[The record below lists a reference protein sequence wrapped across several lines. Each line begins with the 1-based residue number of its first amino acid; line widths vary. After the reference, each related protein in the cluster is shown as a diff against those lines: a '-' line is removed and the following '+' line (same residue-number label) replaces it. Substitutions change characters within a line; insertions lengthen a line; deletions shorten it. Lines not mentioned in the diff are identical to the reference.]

1 MTKNSI
7 FSPGIKHSLLVLG
20 IISCLFALTAIGLES
35 YLNWINA
42 LDGYSRALAI
52 IVGACPA
59 ALLAIAMHLPY
70 ASWRAICYSAAL
82 VAFCMTLWC
91 GLDVSLTTHNKHM
104 DQVAAVL
111 DARGSSKTDEA
122 TARIELADARKEA
135 ANARAEAAKIGNADL
150 PRLLADFA
158 AAQAALTGP
167 KSKLDNELALA
178 VVNEGPCSSFPRCT
192 KTQNE
197 VSTLQTAAAILA
209 GKVDAAKSNMA
220 MKTEA
225 LERARAADLR
235 AEHANAK
242 LEKAEVRID
251 SKQPMA
257 ISGGATFIADMI
269 AWRYGEKNRPEL
281 ASVIQYKGI
290 SETGARLIL
299 MELLSLLLAPGIWLV
314 KEAMPKAPAAP
325 VEAPAEENQ
334 TLPVA
339 SPVRMEPITADE
351 IARAVIAVLRQPAF
365 QGRIVGQNRL
375 ADLAGIPRATL
386 SDKMPIL
393 IEAGHVTRE
402 GAMDGKSKIISLA
415 SRRKTA

>member
-1 MTKNSI
+1 LSEHSI
-7 FSPGIKHSLLVLG
+7 FPPGIKHSLLVLG
-20 IISCLFALTAIGLES
+20 IISCLFAVTAIGLES

-42 LDGYSRALAI
+42 LDGYSRTLAI

-59 ALLAIAMHLPY
+59 AMLAIAMHLPFT
-70 ASWRAICYSAAL
+70 SWRAICYSAAL
-82 VAFCMTLWC
+82 VAFCMTVWS
-91 GLDVSLTTHNKHM
+91 GLDVSLTTYNKHM
-104 DQVAAVL
+104 AQVEATL

-122 TARIELADARKEA
+122 AARAELADARKEA
-135 ANARAEAAKIGNADL
+135 ASARAEAAKIGDADL
-150 PRLLADFA
+150 PRLQAGLA

-167 KSKLDNELALA
+167 KTKLDNELALA
-178 VVNEGPCSSFPRCT
+178 VVNERPCSSFSRCRKAQT
-192 KTQNE
+192 EMNK
-197 VSTLQTAAAILA
+197 LQTAAAILQ

-225 LERARAADLR
+225 LTRARAADIR

-257 ISGGATFIADMI
+257 VSGGATFIADMI
-269 AWRYGEKNRPEL
+269 AWRYGEKSRPEL

-299 MELLSLLLAPGIWLV
+299 MELVSLLMAPGIWLL
-314 KEAMPKAPAAP
+314 KEALPKAPSAP
-325 VEAPAEENQ
+325 VEVPAEENQ

-339 SPVRMEPITADE
+339 SPVRMGPITAEE
-351 IARAVIAVLRQPAF
+351 IARAVVAVLRQPDF

-393 IEAGHVTRE
+393 IEAGHVTRK
-402 GAMDGKSKIISLA
+402 GAMDGKSKIIELA
-415 SRRKTA
+415 SRRRV